1 MRGCM
6 RRGRTEELLCGDE
19 QMCDGLFYL
28 RELLLGLHFICGQWL
43 LLGVGRGERESE
55 GEPMLLHVHSWAHG
69 VKTPETSGQK
79 TTPLSCCRVGV
90 AQVCGVNS
98 RVKGRTGSAKA
109 RRHSIPGSS
118 VGDHVGCTDV

>member
-43 LLGVGRGERESE
+43 VFGVGRGERER
-55 GEPMLLHVHSWAHG
+55 GRAHVA
-69 VKTPETSGQK
+69 
-79 TTPLSCCRVGV
+79 
-90 AQVCGVNS
+90 A
-98 RVKGRTGSAKA
+98 RTFLGA
-109 RRHSIPGSS
+109 RREDP
-118 VGDHVGCTDV
+118 

>member
-1 MRGCM
+1 MATSRCVTDFSICESCCWGCISSVVS
-6 RRGRTEELLCGDE
+6 GCCLV
-19 QMCDGLFYL
+19 
-28 RELLLGLHFICGQWL
+28 LGAE
-43 LLGVGRGERESE
+43 RERESE

>member
-43 LLGVGRGERESE
+43 LFGVGRGERERERARES
-55 GEPMLLHVHSWAHG
+55 P
-69 VKTPETSGQK
+69 
-79 TTPLSCCRVGV
+79 CC
-90 AQVCGVNS
+90 CTYIL
-98 RVKGRTGSAKA
+98 GRTA
-109 RRHSIPGSS
+109 
-118 VGDHVGCTDV
+118 